1 MNEKPVI
8 FEGHGKL
15 EYGIRPHFSDNRSL
29 YNLTKTIILLHF
41 LSKILMPYPL
51 FQFMINK

>member
-1 MNEKPVI
+1 MNAKPVI

-51 FQFMINK
+51 FHFMINK